1 MLNKLLQWDQEFFL
15 LLNGAGT
22 ETFDSFWVFVSSTKS
37 ALPLFLF
44 IVFLLIIKHGKSF
57 WQGLILI
64 LIVVS
69 LADLISVHAFK
80 NVFMRLR
87 PCHEPELIYQIRLLV
102 SKGGL
107 YGFVSS
113 HAVNFF
119 ALAAIVSTILSERK
133 SLRQLCLML
142 KKLIIGLEE
151 KRGLGSL
158 LFGIIVLMLDIAFFI
173 LPYIL
178 YSWAT
183 LVAYSRIYVGKHY
196 PLDVI
201 CGAILGILIAKI
213 VWCLILKIK
222 EKYKL
227 AL

>member
-22 ETFDSFWVFVSSTKS
+22 KTFDSFFVFISSTKS
-37 ALPLFLF
+37 AIPLFIF
-44 IVFLLIIKHGKSF
+44 IIFLLIKKHRKSF
-57 WQGLILI
+57 WQGLVLI

-69 LADLISVHAFK
+69 LADLTSVHAFK

-87 PCHEPELIYQIRLLV
+87 PSHEPLLADSIRLLV

-113 HAVNFF
+113 HASNFF
-119 ALAAIVSTILSERK
+119 AIAAVVSLLFSERK
-133 SLRQLCLML
+133 Y
-142 KKLIIGLEE
+142 
-151 KRGLGSL
+151 
-158 LFGIIVLMLDIAFFI
+158 
-173 LPYIL
+173 LPYLL

-183 LVAYSRIYVGKHY
+183 LVSYSRIYVGKHY
-196 PLDVI
+196 ALDVI
-201 CGAILGILIAKI
+201 GGAVLGIFVAKI
-213 VWCLILKIK
+213 VWCIVLKIK

>member
-1 MLNKLLQWDQEFFL
+1 MLNKLVQWDQEFFL

-22 ETFDSFWVFVSSTKS
+22 KTFDSFFVFISSTKS
-37 ALPLFLF
+37 AIPLFIF
-44 IVFLLIIKHGKSF
+44 IIFLLIKKHRKSF
-57 WQGLILI
+57 WQGLVLI

-69 LADLISVHAFK
+69 LADLTSVHAFK

-87 PCHEPELIYQIRLLV
+87 PSHEPLLADSIRLLV

-113 HAVNFF
+113 HASNFF
-119 ALAAIVSTILSERK
+119 AIAAIVSLLFSERK
-133 SLRQLCLML
+133 Y
-142 KKLIIGLEE
+142 
-151 KRGLGSL
+151 
-158 LFGIIVLMLDIAFFI
+158 
-173 LPYIL
+173 LPYLL

-183 LVAYSRIYVGKHY
+183 LVSYSRIYVGKHY
-196 PLDVI
+196 ALDVI
-201 CGAILGILIAKI
+201 GGAILGIFVAKI
-213 VWCLILKIK
+213 VWCIVLKIK

>member
-15 LLNGAGT
+15 LLNDAGT
-22 ETFDSFWVFVSSTKS
+22 KTFDPFLVFISSTKS
-37 ALPLFLF
+37 ALPIF
-44 IVFLLIIKHGKSF
+44 IFIIFLLIKKHRSSF
-57 WQGLILI
+57 WQGLVLI

-69 LADLISVHAFK
+69 LADLTSVHAFK

-87 PCHEPELIYQIRLLV
+87 PSHEPAIVDQIRLLV

-113 HAVNFF
+113 HAANFF
-119 ALAAIVSTILSERK
+119 AIAAIVSTLFSERK
-133 SLRQLCLML
+133 Y
-142 KKLIIGLEE
+142 
-151 KRGLGSL
+151 
-158 LFGIIVLMLDIAFFI
+158 

-183 LVAYSRIYVGKHY
+183 LVAYSRVYVGKHY

-201 CGAILGILIAKI
+201 GGAILGILIAKI

>member
-1 MLNKLLQWDQEFFL
+1 MLNKLLQWDQDLFL
-15 LLNGAGT
+15 LLNGAGS
-22 ETFDSFWVFVSSTKS
+22 ESFDSFWVFISSTRS
-37 ALPLFLF
+37 AIPLFIF
-44 IVFLLIIKHGKSF
+44 IIFLLVKKHGKSF

-69 LADLISVHAFK
+69 LADLSSVHCFK

-87 PCHEPELIYQIRLLV
+87 PSHTPELADQIRLLV

-113 HAVNFF
+113 HAANFF
-119 ALAAIVSTILSERK
+119 AIAGIVSALLSERK
-133 SLRQLCLML
+133 Y
-142 KKLIIGLEE
+142 
-151 KRGLGSL
+151 
-158 LFGIIVLMLDIAFFI
+158 
-173 LPYIL
+173 LPYVL

-201 CGAILGILIAKI
+201 GGALLGFVIAKVI
-213 VWCLILKIK
+213 WRLIKKIK
-222 EKYKL
+222 EKHTL
-227 AL
+227 A

>member
-1 MLNKLLQWDQEFFL
+1 MLNKLVQWDQEFFL

-22 ETFDSFWVFVSSTKS
+22 KTFDSFFVFISSTKS
-37 ALPLFLF
+37 AIPLFIF
-44 IVFLLIIKHGKSF
+44 IIFLLIKKHRKSF
-57 WQGLILI
+57 WQGLVLI

-69 LADLISVHAFK
+69 LADLTSVHAFK

-87 PCHEPELIYQIRLLV
+87 PSHEPLLADSIRLLV

-113 HAVNFF
+113 HASNFF
-119 ALAAIVSTILSERK
+119 AIAAIVSLLFSERK
-133 SLRQLCLML
+133 Y
-142 KKLIIGLEE
+142 
-151 KRGLGSL
+151 
-158 LFGIIVLMLDIAFFI
+158 
-173 LPYIL
+173 LPYLL

-183 LVAYSRIYVGKHY
+183 LVSYSRIYVGKHY
-196 PLDVI
+196 ALDVI
-201 CGAILGILIAKI
+201 GGAIVGIFVAKI
-213 VWCLILKIK
+213 VWCIVLKIK

>member
-1 MLNKLLQWDQEFFL
+1 MLNKLVQWDQEFFL

-22 ETFDSFWVFVSSTKS
+22 KTFDSFFVFISSTKS
-37 ALPLFLF
+37 AIPLFIF
-44 IVFLLIIKHGKSF
+44 IIFLLIKKHRKSF
-57 WQGLILI
+57 WQGLVLI

-69 LADLISVHAFK
+69 LADLTSVHAFK

-87 PCHEPELIYQIRLLV
+87 PSHEPLLADSIRLLV

-113 HAVNFF
+113 HASNFF
-119 ALAAIVSTILSERK
+119 AIGAIVSLLFSERK
-133 SLRQLCLML
+133 Y
-142 KKLIIGLEE
+142 
-151 KRGLGSL
+151 
-158 LFGIIVLMLDIAFFI
+158 
-173 LPYIL
+173 LPYLL

-183 LVAYSRIYVGKHY
+183 LVSYSRIYVGKHY
-196 PLDVI
+196 ALDVI
-201 CGAILGILIAKI
+201 GGAILGIFVAKI
-213 VWCLILKIK
+213 VWCIVLKIK

>member
-22 ETFDSFWVFVSSTKS
+22 KTFDPFWVFISSTKS
-37 ALPLFLF
+37 ALPIF
-44 IVFLLIIKHGKSF
+44 IFIIFLLIKKHRSSF
-57 WQGLILI
+57 WQGLVLI

-69 LADLISVHAFK
+69 LADLTSVHSFK

-87 PCHEPELIYQIRLLV
+87 PSHEPAIVDQIRLLV

-113 HAVNFF
+113 HAANFF
-119 ALAAIVSTILSERK
+119 AIAAIVSTLFSERK
-133 SLRQLCLML
+133 Y
-142 KKLIIGLEE
+142 
-151 KRGLGSL
+151 
-158 LFGIIVLMLDIAFFI
+158 

-183 LVAYSRIYVGKHY
+183 LVAYSRVYVGKHY

-201 CGAILGILIAKI
+201 GGAILGILIAKI

>member
-22 ETFDSFWVFVSSTKS
+22 KTFDSFFVFISSTKS
-37 ALPLFLF
+37 AIPLFIF
-44 IVFLLIIKHGKSF
+44 IIFLLIKKHRKSF
-57 WQGLILI
+57 WQGLVLI

-69 LADLISVHAFK
+69 LADLTSVHAFK

-87 PCHEPELIYQIRLLV
+87 PSHEPLLADSIRLLV

-113 HAVNFF
+113 HASNFF
-119 ALAAIVSTILSERK
+119 AIAAIVSLLFSERK
-133 SLRQLCLML
+133 Y
-142 KKLIIGLEE
+142 
-151 KRGLGSL
+151 
-158 LFGIIVLMLDIAFFI
+158 
-173 LPYIL
+173 LPYLL

-183 LVAYSRIYVGKHY
+183 LVSYSRIYVGKHY
-196 PLDVI
+196 ALDVVG
-201 CGAILGILIAKI
+201 GAILGIFVAKI
-213 VWCLILKIK
+213 VWCIVLKIK

>member
-1 MLNKLLQWDQEFFL
+1 MLNKLLQWDQDLFL
-15 LLNGAGT
+15 LLNGAGS
-22 ETFDSFWVFVSSTKS
+22 ESYDSFWMFISSTKS
-37 ALPLFLF
+37 AIPLFLF
-44 IVFLLIIKHGKSF
+44 LIFLLFKKHGKYF

-69 LADLISVHAFK
+69 LADLSSVHCFK

-87 PCHEPELIYQIRLLV
+87 PSHAPELADQIRLLV

-113 HAVNFF
+113 HAANFF
-119 ALAAIVSTILSERK
+119 AIAGIASALLPERK
-133 SLRQLCLML
+133 Y
-142 KKLIIGLEE
+142 
-151 KRGLGSL
+151 
-158 LFGIIVLMLDIAFFI
+158 
-173 LPYIL
+173 LPYLL

-196 PLDVI
+196 FLDVI
-201 CGAILGILIAKI
+201 GGAFLGFVIAK
-213 VWCLILKIK
+213 VMWSLIKKIK
-222 EKYKL
+222 EKHTL

>member
-1 MLNKLLQWDQEFFL
+1 MLNKLIQLDQEFFL

-22 ETFDSFWVFVSSTKS
+22 KTFDSFFVFISSTKS
-37 ALPLFLF
+37 AIPLFLF
-44 IVFLLIIKHGKSF
+44 IIFLLIKKYRTSF
-57 WQGLILI
+57 WQGLVLI

-69 LADLISVHAFK
+69 LSDLTSVHAFK

-87 PCHEPELIYQIRLLV
+87 PCHEPAIVSQILPYLV
-102 SKGGL
+102 PPGGL

-113 HAVNFF
+113 HAANFF
-119 ALAAIVSTILSERK
+119 AIAAIVSSLFSERK
-133 SLRQLCLML
+133 H
-142 KKLIIGLEE
+142 
-151 KRGLGSL
+151 
-158 LFGIIVLMLDIAFFI
+158 
-173 LPYIL
+173 LPYVL

-183 LVAYSRIYVGKHY
+183 IVAYSRIYVGKHY

-201 CGAILGILIAKI
+201 GGAILGIFIAKI
-213 VWCLILKIK
+213 VWCIVLKIK

>member
-1 MLNKLLQWDQEFFL
+1 MLNKLLQWDQDLFL

-22 ETFDSFWVFVSSTKS
+22 EIYDSFWVFISSTKS
-37 ALPLFLF
+37 ALPLF
-44 IVFLLIIKHGKSF
+44 IYIIFLLIKKHGKSF
-57 WQGLILI
+57 WQGLLII

-69 LADLISVHAFK
+69 LADLSSVHAFK

-87 PCHEPELIYQIRLLV
+87 PCHEPELVIQIRLLV

-113 HAVNFF
+113 HSANFF
-119 ALAAIVSTILSERK
+119 AIAAIGTSLFSERK
-133 SLRQLCLML
+133 Y
-142 KKLIIGLEE
+142 
-151 KRGLGSL
+151 
-158 LFGIIVLMLDIAFFI
+158 
-173 LPYIL
+173 LPYML

-196 PLDVI
+196 PLDVLG
-201 CGAILGILIAKI
+201 GAILGVLIAKI
-213 VWCLILKIK
+213 LWCVILKIK

>member
-1 MLNKLLQWDQEFFL
+1 MLNKLLQLDQEFFL

-22 ETFDSFWVFVSSTKS
+22 KNFDSFFVFISSTKS
-37 ALPLFLF
+37 AIPLFLF
-44 IVFLLIIKHGKSF
+44 IILLLVKKYRGSF
-57 WQGLILI
+57 WQGLVLI

-69 LADLISVHAFK
+69 LADLTSVHAFK

-87 PCHEPELIYQIRLLV
+87 PSHEPLLVDSIRLLV

-113 HAVNFF
+113 HAANFF
-119 ALAAIVSTILSERK
+119 AIAAIVSSLFAERK
-133 SLRQLCLML
+133 Y
-142 KKLIIGLEE
+142 
-151 KRGLGSL
+151 
-158 LFGIIVLMLDIAFFI
+158 
-173 LPYIL
+173 LPYVL

-196 PLDVI
+196 ALDVI
-201 CGAILGILIAKI
+201 GGALLGMLIAKI
-213 VWCLILKIK
+213 VWCIVLKLK

>member
-1 MLNKLLQWDQEFFL
+1 
-15 LLNGAGT
+15 
-22 ETFDSFWVFVSSTKS
+22 
-37 ALPLFLF
+37 
-44 IVFLLIIKHGKSF
+44 
-57 WQGLILI
+57 
-64 LIVVS
+64 
-69 LADLISVHAFK
+69 
-80 NVFMRLR
+80 MRLR
-87 PCHEPELIYQIRLLV
+87 PSHEPAIVDQIRLLV

-113 HAVNFF
+113 HAANFF
-119 ALAAIVSTILSERK
+119 AIAAIVSTLFSERK
-133 SLRQLCLML
+133 Y
-142 KKLIIGLEE
+142 
-151 KRGLGSL
+151 
-158 LFGIIVLMLDIAFFI
+158 

-183 LVAYSRIYVGKHY
+183 LVAYSRVYVGKHY

-201 CGAILGILIAKI
+201 GGAILGILIAKI

>member
-1 MLNKLLQWDQEFFL
+1 MLNKLLQWDQDLFL

-22 ETFDSFWVFVSSTKS
+22 ETFDSFWIFVSTTKS

-44 IVFLLIIKHGKSF
+44 IIFLLIKKHGKFF
-57 WQGLILI
+57 WQGLVLI

-69 LADLISVHAFK
+69 LADLTSVHAFK

-87 PCHEPELIYQIRLLV
+87 PSHEPAIVDQIRLLV

-113 HAVNFF
+113 HAANFF
-119 ALAAIVSTILSERK
+119 AIAAIVSTLFSERK
-133 SLRQLCLML
+133 Y
-142 KKLIIGLEE
+142 
-151 KRGLGSL
+151 
-158 LFGIIVLMLDIAFFI
+158 

-183 LVAYSRIYVGKHY
+183 LVAYSRVYVGKHY

-201 CGAILGILIAKI
+201 GGAILGILIAKL

>member
-1 MLNKLLQWDQEFFL
+1 MLNKLVKWDQDLFV

-22 ETFDSFWVFVSSTKS
+22 ESFDSFWVFVSSTKS
-37 ALPLFLF
+37 AIPLF
-44 IVFLLIIKHGKSF
+44 VFVLLLLIKKYKTSF
-57 WQGLILI
+57 WQGLVLI
-64 LIVVS
+64 LVVVS
-69 LADLISVHAFK
+69 LADLSSVHAFK

-87 PCHEPELIYQIRLLV
+87 PSHEPLLVNQIRLLV

-113 HAVNFF
+113 HAANFF
-119 ALAAIVSTILSERK
+119 AIATIVSAVFSERK
-133 SLRQLCLML
+133 Y
-142 KKLIIGLEE
+142 
-151 KRGLGSL
+151 
-158 LFGIIVLMLDIAFFI
+158 
-173 LPYIL
+173 LPYLL

-196 PLDVI
+196 LLDVI
-201 CGAILGILIAKI
+201 GGAVLGIVIAKI
-213 VWCLILKIK
+213 CWCLISKIK

>member
-1 MLNKLLQWDQEFFL
+1 MLNKLIQLDQEFFL

-22 ETFDSFWVFVSSTKS
+22 KTFDSFFVFISSTKS
-37 ALPLFLF
+37 AIPLFLF
-44 IVFLLIIKHGKSF
+44 IIFLLIKKYRTSF
-57 WQGLILI
+57 WQGLVLI

-69 LADLISVHAFK
+69 LADLTSVHAFK

-87 PCHEPELIYQIRLLV
+87 PSHEPALVDQIRLLV

-113 HAVNFF
+113 HAANFF
-119 ALAAIVSTILSERK
+119 AIAAIVSSLFSERK
-133 SLRQLCLML
+133 NLSY
-142 KKLIIGLEE
+142 
-151 KRGLGSL
+151 
-158 LFGIIVLMLDIAFFI
+158 V
-173 LPYIL
+173 L

-183 LVAYSRIYVGKHY
+183 IVAYSRIYVGKHY

-201 CGAILGILIAKI
+201 GGAILGIFIAKI
-213 VWCLILKIK
+213 VWCIVLKIK

>member
-22 ETFDSFWVFVSSTKS
+22 KTFDSFFVFISSTKS
-37 ALPLFLF
+37 AIPLFLF
-44 IVFLLIIKHGKSF
+44 IIFLLIKKYRYSF
-57 WQGLILI
+57 WQGLVLI

-69 LADLISVHAFK
+69 LSDLTSVHAFK

-87 PCHEPELIYQIRLLV
+87 PSYEPAIIDQIRLLV

-113 HAVNFF
+113 HAANFF
-119 ALAAIVSTILSERK
+119 AIAAIVSRLFSERK
-133 SLRQLCLML
+133 H
-142 KKLIIGLEE
+142 
-151 KRGLGSL
+151 
-158 LFGIIVLMLDIAFFI
+158 
-173 LPYIL
+173 LPYLL
-178 YSWAT
+178 YSWAS
-183 LVAYSRIYVGKHY
+183 LVAYSRVYVGKHY
-196 PLDVI
+196 PLDI
-201 CGAILGILIAKI
+201 IGGAVLGIVMAKLL
-213 VWCLILKIK
+213 WAFAKKIK

>member
-1 MLNKLLQWDQEFFL
+1 MLNKLLQLDQEFFL
-15 LLNGAGT
+15 LLYGAGT
-22 ETFDSFWVFVSSTKS
+22 KTFDSFFIFISSTKS
-37 ALPLFLF
+37 AIPLFLF
-44 IVFLLIIKHGKSF
+44 IVFLLIKKYRGSF
-57 WQGLILI
+57 WQGLALI

-69 LADLISVHAFK
+69 LSDLTSVHAFK

-87 PCHEPELIYQIRLLV
+87 PCHEPAIVSQISPLLV

-113 HAVNFF
+113 HAANFF
-119 ALAAIVSTILSERK
+119 AIAAIVSFLFSERK
-133 SLRQLCLML
+133 Y
-142 KKLIIGLEE
+142 
-151 KRGLGSL
+151 
-158 LFGIIVLMLDIAFFI
+158 

-183 LVAYSRIYVGKHY
+183 LVAYSRVYVGKHY
-196 PLDVI
+196 PLDI
-201 CGAILGILIAKI
+201 IGGAILGIVIAKI
-213 VWCLILKIK
+213 MWRVILKIN